1 MAYKLIMTWDIKP
14 EHEQE
19 YFEFLVR
26 DFMPSI
32 QAMGFDISEAWA
44 TAYGEVP
51 QIQVDVIM
59 EDEKNLQTVL
69 ASPEWLDLN
78 NKLLDHVINF
88 KQKIVPAQTRF
99 QF

>member
-1 MAYKLIMTWDIKP
+1 MTWDIKP
-14 EHEQE
+14 EHEQD

-26 DFMPSI
+26 DFMPNIQSI
-32 QAMGFDISEAWA
+32 GFDISEAWA

-51 QIQVDVIM
+51 QIQVDVLM
-59 EDEKNLQTVL
+59 EDEQAMQTVL

-78 NKLLDHVINF
+78 NKLLEHVIHYS
-88 KQKIVPAQTRF
+88 QKIVPALSRF